1 MANLVCCR
9 FCGDNSLRE
18 TRSLVYFTSI
28 HCVYHYCCD
37 RMEKVAEQGSDLMVQ
52 VSNLPELVDKVNE
65 SSKKCG
71 QTKIIVID
79 GPAGSGKTTLAKS
92 LSGLLEYCPIIHM
105 DEIYEGWENALSPKT
120 FKDLVEWIINPLLEN
135 NSIEYIKYDWN
146 LEQRIEKVVINNSK
160 VMIIEGVGS
169 SSFEVSKHASL
180 KLWIEVNKETGI
192 NRVLTRDGLHIQEQM
207 KTWQSQESKFFI
219 ENNSKENSDIW
230 IDGDPVVKI
239 DTSSQFVRTNR

>member
-1 MANLVCCR
+1 
-9 FCGDNSLRE
+9 
-18 TRSLVYFTSI
+18 
-28 HCVYHYCCD
+28 
-37 RMEKVAEQGSDLMVQ
+37 MEKVAEQGSDLMVQ
-52 VSNLPELVDKVNE
+52 VSNLSELVDKINE

-92 LSGLLEYCPIIHM
+92 LSGLLENCPIIHM
-105 DEIYEGWENALSPKT
+105 DEIYEGWDNALSPKT
-120 FKDLVEWIINPLLEN
+120 SQDLVEWIINPLLESR
-135 NSIEYIKYDWN
+135 SIEFVKYDWY
-146 LEQRIEKVVINNSK
+146 LEKRIEKVVINLPK
-160 VMIIEGVGS
+160 VLIIEGVGS
-169 SSFEVSKHASL
+169 SSFEISKHASL

-192 NRVLTRDGLHIQEQM
+192 NRVLTRDGQQIQEQM
-207 KTWQSQESKFFI
+207 KKWQSQESKFFI

>member
-1 MANLVCCR
+1 L
-9 FCGDNSLRE
+9 S
-18 TRSLVYFTSI
+18 
-28 HCVYHYCCD
+28 
-37 RMEKVAEQGSDLMVQ
+37 
-52 VSNLPELVDKVNE
+52 ELVDKINE

-92 LSGLLEYCPIIHM
+92 LSGLLENCPIIHM
-105 DEIYEGWENALSPKT
+105 DEIYDGWENALSPKT
-120 FKDLVEWIINPLLEN
+120 SQDLVEWIINPLLESR
-135 NSIEYIKYDWN
+135 SIEFVKYDWY
-146 LEQRIEKVVINNSK
+146 LEKRIEKVVINLPK
-160 VMIIEGVGS
+160 VLIIEGVGS
-169 SSFEVSKHASL
+169 SSFEISKHASL

-192 NRVLTRDGLHIQEQM
+192 NRVLTRDGQQIQEQM
-207 KTWQSQESKFFI
+207 KKWQSQESKFFI

>member
-1 MANLVCCR
+1 
-9 FCGDNSLRE
+9 
-18 TRSLVYFTSI
+18 
-28 HCVYHYCCD
+28 
-37 RMEKVAEQGSDLMVQ
+37 MVQ
-52 VSNLPELVDKVNE
+52 VSNLSELVDKVNE

-92 LSGLLEYCPIIHM
+92 LSGLLENCPIIHM

-146 LEQRIEKVVINNSK
+146 LGQRIEKVVINNSK
-160 VMIIEGVGS
+160 IIIIEGVGS
-169 SSFEVSKHASL
+169 SSFEISKHASL

-192 NRVLTRDGLHIQEQM
+192 NRVLTRDGLQIQEQM

>member
-1 MANLVCCR
+1 
-9 FCGDNSLRE
+9 
-18 TRSLVYFTSI
+18 
-28 HCVYHYCCD
+28 
-37 RMEKVAEQGSDLMVQ
+37 MEKVAEQGSDLMVQ
-52 VSNLPELVDKVNE
+52 VSNLSELVDKVNE

-160 VMIIEGVGS
+160 VVTIEGVGS
-169 SSFEVSKHASL
+169 SSFEISKHASL

-192 NRVLTRDGLHIQEQM
+192 NRVLTRDGLQIQEQM

>member
-1 MANLVCCR
+1 
-9 FCGDNSLRE
+9 
-18 TRSLVYFTSI
+18 
-28 HCVYHYCCD
+28 
-37 RMEKVAEQGSDLMVQ
+37 MEKVAEQGSDLMVQ
-52 VSNLPELVDKVNE
+52 VSNLSELVDKVNE

-92 LSGLLEYCPIIHM
+92 LSGLLENCPIIHM
-105 DEIYEGWENALSPKT
+105 DEIYDGWENALSPKT

-160 VMIIEGVGS
+160 VIIIEGVGS
-169 SSFEVSKHASL
+169 SSFEISKYASL

-192 NRVLTRDGLHIQEQM
+192 NRVLTRDGLQIQEQM

>member
-1 MANLVCCR
+1 M
-9 FCGDNSLRE
+9 
-18 TRSLVYFTSI
+18 
-28 HCVYHYCCD
+28 
-37 RMEKVAEQGSDLMVQ
+37 AEQGSDLMSQVCNLSDLVQ
-52 VSNLPELVDKVNE
+52 NVNS

-71 QTKIIVID
+71 KTKIVVID

-92 LSGLLEYCPIIHM
+92 LSGLLENCPIIHM

-120 FKDLVEWIINPLLEN
+120 SQDLVEWIINPLLEDK
-135 NSIEYIKYDWN
+135 SIEYLKYDWH

-160 VMIIEGVGS
+160 VMIIEGVGAS
-169 SSFEVSKHASL
+169 VSEISKHACL
-180 KLWIEVNKETGI
+180 KLWIEVNEETGI
-192 NRVLTRDGLHIQEQM
+192 NRVLTRDGLQIQEQM
-207 KTWQSQESKFFI
+207 KKWQTQESKFFI

>member
-1 MANLVCCR
+1 M
-9 FCGDNSLRE
+9 
-18 TRSLVYFTSI
+18 
-28 HCVYHYCCD
+28 
-37 RMEKVAEQGSDLMVQ
+37 AEQGSDLMSQVCNLSDLVQ
-52 VSNLPELVDKVNE
+52 NVNS

-71 QTKIIVID
+71 QTKIVVID

-92 LSGLLEYCPIIHM
+92 LSGLLENCPIIHM

-120 FKDLVEWIINPLLEN
+120 SQDLVEWIINPLLEDK
-135 NSIEYIKYDWN
+135 SIEYLKYDWH

-160 VMIIEGVGS
+160 VMIIEGVGAS
-169 SSFEVSKHASL
+169 VSEISKHACL
-180 KLWIEVNKETGI
+180 KLWIEVNEETGI
-192 NRVLTRDGLHIQEQM
+192 NRVLTRDGLQIQEQM
-207 KTWQSQESKFFI
+207 KKWQSQESKFFI

>member
-1 MANLVCCR
+1 
-9 FCGDNSLRE
+9 
-18 TRSLVYFTSI
+18 
-28 HCVYHYCCD
+28 
-37 RMEKVAEQGSDLMVQ
+37 MEKVAEEGQELMGQ
-52 VSNLPELVDKVNE
+52 VYNLSENVDKVND
-65 SSKKCG
+65 SGKMCG

-79 GPAGSGKTTLAKS
+79 GPSGSGKTTLAKS
-92 LSGLLEYCPIIHM
+92 LSRLFENCPIIHM
-105 DEIYEGWENALSPKT
+105 DEIYEGWKNALSHKT
-120 FKDLVEWIINPLLEN
+120 SNDLTDWIIYPLLE
-135 NSIEYIKYDWN
+135 SKTIKFIKYDWN
-146 LEQRIEKVVINNSK
+146 LEKRIEQVVINFPK
-160 VMIIEGVGS
+160 VLIIEGVGS
-169 SSFEVSKHASL
+169 SSFEISQHACL

>member
-1 MANLVCCR
+1 
-9 FCGDNSLRE
+9 
-18 TRSLVYFTSI
+18 
-28 HCVYHYCCD
+28 
-37 RMEKVAEQGSDLMVQ
+37 MEKVAEQGSELMVQ
-52 VSNLPELVDKVNE
+52 VRNLSELVDKVNE

-92 LSGLLEYCPIIHM
+92 LSRLLKNCPIIHM
-105 DEIYEGWENALSPKT
+105 DEIYDGWENALSPKT
-120 FKDLVEWIINPLLEN
+120 SQDLVEWVINPLLESR
-135 NSIEYIKYDWN
+135 SIEFVKYDWY
-146 LEQRIEKVVINNSK
+146 LEKRIEKVVINLPK
-160 VMIIEGVGS
+160 VLIIEGVGS
-169 SSFEVSKHASL
+169 SSFEISKHASL

-192 NRVLTRDGLHIQEQM
+192 NRVLTRDGQQIQEQM
-207 KTWQSQESKFFI
+207 KKWQSQESKFFI

>member
-1 MANLVCCR
+1 MSQVCNL
-9 FCGDNSLRE
+9 
-18 TRSLVYFTSI
+18 
-28 HCVYHYCCD
+28 
-37 RMEKVAEQGSDLMVQ
+37 SDLVQ
-52 VSNLPELVDKVNE
+52 NVNS

-71 QTKIIVID
+71 KTKIVVID

-92 LSGLLEYCPIIHM
+92 LSGLLENCPIIHM

-120 FKDLVEWIINPLLEN
+120 SQDLVEWIINPLLEDK
-135 NSIEYIKYDWN
+135 SIEYIKYDWN

>member
-1 MANLVCCR
+1 
-9 FCGDNSLRE
+9 
-18 TRSLVYFTSI
+18 
-28 HCVYHYCCD
+28 
-37 RMEKVAEQGSDLMVQ
+37 MEKVAEQGSELMVQ
-52 VSNLPELVDKVNE
+52 VSNLSELVDKVNE

-92 LSGLLEYCPIIHM
+92 LSGLLENCPIIHM

-120 FKDLVEWIINPLLEN
+120 FKDLVEWIINPLLEKN
-135 NSIEYIKYDWN
+135 LIEYIKYDWN
-146 LEQRIEKVVINNSK
+146 LEQRIEKIVINNSK
-160 VMIIEGVGS
+160 IIIIEGVGS
-169 SSFEVSKHASL
+169 SSFEISKHASL

-192 NRVLTRDGLHIQEQM
+192 NRVLTRDGLQIQEQM

>member
-1 MANLVCCR
+1 MA
-9 FCGDNSLRE
+9 
-18 TRSLVYFTSI
+18 
-28 HCVYHYCCD
+28 
-37 RMEKVAEQGSDLMVQ
+37 KVAEQGSDLMVQ
-52 VSNLPELVDKVNE
+52 VSNLSELVDKVNE

-92 LSGLLEYCPIIHM
+92 LSGLLENCPIIHM

-120 FKDLVEWIINPLLEN
+120 SQDLVEWIINPLLEN

-146 LEQRIEKVVINNSK
+146 LGQRIEKVVINNSK
-160 VMIIEGVGS
+160 IIIIEGVGS
-169 SSFEVSKHASL
+169 SSFEISKYASL

-192 NRVLTRDGLHIQEQM
+192 NRVLTRDGLQIQEQM

>member
-1 MANLVCCR
+1 
-9 FCGDNSLRE
+9 
-18 TRSLVYFTSI
+18 
-28 HCVYHYCCD
+28 
-37 RMEKVAEQGSDLMVQ
+37 MEKVAEQGSELMVQ
-52 VSNLPELVDKVNE
+52 VRNLSELVDKINE

-92 LSGLLEYCPIIHM
+92 LSGLLENCPIIHM
-105 DEIYEGWENALSPKT
+105 DEIYDGWENALSPKT
-120 FKDLVEWIINPLLEN
+120 SQDLVEWVINPLLESR
-135 NSIEYIKYDWN
+135 SIEFVKYDWY
-146 LEQRIEKVVINNSK
+146 LEKRIEKVVINLPK
-160 VMIIEGVGS
+160 VLIIEGVGS
-169 SSFEVSKHASL
+169 SSFEISKHASL

-192 NRVLTRDGLHIQEQM
+192 NRVLTRDGQQIQEQM
-207 KTWQSQESKFFI
+207 KKWQSQESKFFI

>member
-1 MANLVCCR
+1 MSQVCNL
-9 FCGDNSLRE
+9 
-18 TRSLVYFTSI
+18 
-28 HCVYHYCCD
+28 
-37 RMEKVAEQGSDLMVQ
+37 SDLVQ
-52 VSNLPELVDKVNE
+52 NVNS

-71 QTKIIVID
+71 QTKIVVID

-92 LSGLLEYCPIIHM
+92 LSGLLENCPIIHM

-120 FKDLVEWIINPLLEN
+120 SQDLVEWIIKPLLEDK
-135 NSIEYIKYDWN
+135 SIEYIKYDWH

-160 VMIIEGVGS
+160 VMIIEGVGAS
-169 SSFEVSKHASL
+169 VSEISKHACL
-180 KLWIEVNKETGI
+180 KLWIEVNEETGI
-192 NRVLTRDGLHIQEQM
+192 NRVLTRDGLQIQEQM
-207 KTWQSQESKFFI
+207 KKWQSQESKFFI

>member
-1 MANLVCCR
+1 
-9 FCGDNSLRE
+9 
-18 TRSLVYFTSI
+18 
-28 HCVYHYCCD
+28 
-37 RMEKVAEQGSDLMVQ
+37 MEKVAEQGSDLMVQ
-52 VSNLPELVDKVNE
+52 VSNLSELVDKVNE

-92 LSGLLEYCPIIHM
+92 LSGLLQNCPIIHM

-120 FKDLVEWIINPLLEN
+120 FKDLVGWIINPLLEN

>member
-1 MANLVCCR
+1 
-9 FCGDNSLRE
+9 
-18 TRSLVYFTSI
+18 
-28 HCVYHYCCD
+28 
-37 RMEKVAEQGSDLMVQ
+37 MEKVAEQGSDLMVQ
-52 VSNLPELVDKVNE
+52 VSNLSELVDKINE

-92 LSGLLEYCPIIHM
+92 LSGLLENCPIIHM
-105 DEIYEGWENALSPKT
+105 DEIYDGWENALSPKT
-120 FKDLVEWIINPLLEN
+120 SQDLVEWIINPLLESR
-135 NSIEYIKYDWN
+135 SIEFVKYDWY
-146 LEQRIEKVVINNSK
+146 LEKRIEKVVINLPK
-160 VMIIEGVGS
+160 VLIIEGVGS
-169 SSFEVSKHASL
+169 SSFEISKHSSL

-192 NRVLTRDGLHIQEQM
+192 NRVLTRDGQQIQEQM
-207 KTWQSQESKFFI
+207 KKWQSQESKFFI

>member
-1 MANLVCCR
+1 
-9 FCGDNSLRE
+9 
-18 TRSLVYFTSI
+18 
-28 HCVYHYCCD
+28 
-37 RMEKVAEQGSDLMVQ
+37 VAEQGSDLMSQVCNLSDLVQ
-52 VSNLPELVDKVNE
+52 NVNS

-71 QTKIIVID
+71 QTKIVVID

-92 LSGLLEYCPIIHM
+92 LSGLLENCPIIHM

-120 FKDLVEWIINPLLEN
+120 SQDLVEWIINPLLEDK
-135 NSIEYIKYDWN
+135 SIEYLKYDWH

-160 VMIIEGVGS
+160 VMIIEGVGAS
-169 SSFEVSKHASL
+169 VSEISKHACL
-180 KLWIEVNKETGI
+180 KLWIEVNEETGI
-192 NRVLTRDGLHIQEQM
+192 NRVLTRDGLQIQEQM
-207 KTWQSQESKFFI
+207 KKWQSQESKFFI

>member
-1 MANLVCCR
+1 MSQVCNL
-9 FCGDNSLRE
+9 
-18 TRSLVYFTSI
+18 
-28 HCVYHYCCD
+28 
-37 RMEKVAEQGSDLMVQ
+37 SDLVQ
-52 VSNLPELVDKVNE
+52 NVNS

-71 QTKIIVID
+71 QTKIVVID

-92 LSGLLEYCPIIHM
+92 LSGLLENCPIIHM

-120 FKDLVEWIINPLLEN
+120 SQDLVEWIINPLLEDK
-135 NSIEYIKYDWN
+135 SIEYLKYDWH

-160 VMIIEGVGS
+160 VMIIEGVGAS
-169 SSFEVSKHASL
+169 VSEISKHACL
-180 KLWIEVNKETGI
+180 KLWIEVNEETGI
-192 NRVLTRDGLHIQEQM
+192 NRVLTRDGLQIQEQM
-207 KTWQSQESKFFI
+207 KKWQTQESKFFI